1 MNWHSRRDM
10 KIQRLE
16 GASPFID
23 HKQIRTQA
31 ITQALEALMRP
42 GDRVII
48 EGDNQKQATFLA
60 KALTGVDPAKV
71 HGVTMLIPSVSRED
85 HLDVFDKGI
94 ASELDFAYAGVQ
106 SVRLAQMLAEGKL
119 KIGAIH
125 TYLELYSRLFVD
137 LVPDICLVA
146 ADKADPDGNLFTGYS
161 TEDTPTLVEAA
172 AFQQGLVIVQANE
185 IVGRGDLPR
194 VDIPGD
200 WVDLIVQADEPYP
213 MEALFTRDPRKIRD
227 SHILMGMM
235 TIKGIYAKHQ
245 VLSLNHGIGYNGAA
259 IELLL
264 PTYGEELGLKGKIA
278 KHWILNPHPT
288 MIPAMER
295 GWVETMFPF
304 GGEKGMERYTA
315 ARTNI
320 FPTGPD
326 GTLRSN
332 RAFAQIAGLY
342 GIDLF
347 LGATLQM
354 DYLGNSSTVTT
365 GRLTGFG
372 GAPNMGHDTRGRR
385 HSSPAYL
392 AMMPRPGRSLIPG
405 KKLVVQMLASQ
416 GRFGY
421 NFVPELDAVK
431 IGREAGFDAP
441 PVMIY
446 GEDVTHI
453 VTEQGIAYLYQAD
466 SEEERTQLIG
476 AVAQGTP
483 VGEYADKALVEKL
496 RKAGKVALPEDLDID
511 PATATHDRLAARSLE
526 DLVEW
531 SGGLYEIPESF
542 KK

>member
-1 MNWHSRRDM
+1 M

>member
-466 SEEERTQLIG
+466 SPDERTQLIG

-483 VGEYADKALVEKL
+483 VGEYADQALVEKL
-496 RKAGKVALPEDLDID
+496 RKTGKIALPEDLGID

-526 DLVEW
+526 ELVEW
-531 SGGLYEIPESF
+531 SGGLYDIPDKF